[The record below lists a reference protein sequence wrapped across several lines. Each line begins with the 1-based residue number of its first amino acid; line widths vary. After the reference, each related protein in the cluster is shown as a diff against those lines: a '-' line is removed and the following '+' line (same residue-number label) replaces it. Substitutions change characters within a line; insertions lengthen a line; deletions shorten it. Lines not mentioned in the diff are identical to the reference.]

1 MRESNCRYAAAL
13 LAVVVSTSACA
24 ASGPVMVTVPQP
36 GLQPASRLDSIFD
49 YRTAAATVVSI
60 LERDLGFDSFPVTF
74 HFYRD
79 RVEFEKALL
88 GGGYDANLARSTA
101 AAMTA
106 IGGHRAV
113 LLNDSRFS
121 SLPWSGRVA
130 MLAHEWGHSLQYELG
145 GGTRGTSDQWLR
157 EGFAEWLSVRL
168 LERLDAASMAEVRR
182 TRLRELRATARSNVP
197 SLTQLV
203 TFPQWVEANAR
214 GDSATYFLSFLA
226 VDLLLERNGF
236 ADVVGYFRRFA
247 TSQDRA
253 ANFRSAF
260 GEDLKAFE
268 TALAAR
274 LWKR

>member
-1 MRESNCRYAAAL
+1 
-13 LAVVVSTSACA
+13 
-24 ASGPVMVTVPQP
+24 MVTVPQP

-79 RVEFEKALL
+79 RGEFEKALL
-88 GGGYDANLARSTA
+88 GVGYDANLARSTA
-101 AAMTA
+101 AVMTA

-113 LLNDSRFS
+113 LLNNSRFS
-121 SLPWSGRVA
+121 SLPWAGRIA

-157 EGFAEWLSVRL
+157 EGFAEWLSVRV
-168 LERLDAASMAEVRR
+168 LERLDAVSMAEVRQ

-197 SLTQLV
+197 SLTQLA

-214 GDSATYFLSFLA
+214 GDSTTYFLSFLA
-226 VDLLLERNGF
+226 VDLLLERNGL
-236 ADVVGYFRRFA
+236 AAVVGYFKRFA

-268 TALAAR
+268 ATLTAR